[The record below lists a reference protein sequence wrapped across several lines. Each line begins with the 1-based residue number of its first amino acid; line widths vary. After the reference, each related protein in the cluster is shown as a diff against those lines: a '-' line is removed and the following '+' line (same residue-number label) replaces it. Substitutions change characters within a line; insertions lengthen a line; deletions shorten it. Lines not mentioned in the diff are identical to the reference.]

1 MPPSPPRGR
10 IWAEK
15 GGDFMNNA
23 LENIDVKIALAWLAG
38 QDLRECTPEEAKQKF
53 FDAYYK
59 IKDTN
64 VERYD

>member
-1 MPPSPPRGR
+1 
-10 IWAEK
+10 
-15 GGDFMNNA
+15 MNNA